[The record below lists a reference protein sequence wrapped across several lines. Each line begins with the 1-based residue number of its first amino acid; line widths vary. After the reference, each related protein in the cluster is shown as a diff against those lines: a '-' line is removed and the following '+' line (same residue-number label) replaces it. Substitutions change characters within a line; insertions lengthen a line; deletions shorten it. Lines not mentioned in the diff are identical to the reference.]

1 MARSSSSSFA
11 RLAPESVGRGKYA
24 AIRRCR
30 SSRENRKT
38 MLGEPDGK
46 PGKELDLKR
55 GTLKDV
61 DSERR
66 AVWPSALWDST
77 NWF

>member
-1 MARSSSSSFA
+1 MAISSSSSFA
-11 RLAPESVGRGKYA
+11 RLALESVGRGKYA
-24 AIRRCR
+24 AIRRYR
-30 SSRENRKT
+30 SSRENRKA

-46 PGKELDLKR
+46 PGRKLDLKR
-55 GTLKDV
+55 GALKDV

-66 AVWPSALWDST
+66 ADWPSALWDST